1 MGVSMPCFVNRQLS
15 FKKLFKGRE
24 REELKM
30 LMNYTDENLQGRK
43 TEKAYLKTESI
54 HYIPRKQGTNLMHL
68 VFFYFFFI

>member
-43 TEKAYLKTESI
+43 TE
-54 HYIPRKQGTNLMHL
+54 
-68 VFFYFFFI
+68 